1 MADFADG
8 RGAGDW
14 GGAARSEA
22 GPSVASESVEKPG
35 AGVLTLTGRAL
46 CYEHAGQL
54 FVFRPGP
61 QRAARRCRKLAGGG
75 DLAVEEPQEVQ
86 DEEYERVWERV
97 AAVDVAKA
105 SGVVCTRVPDEDR
118 PGRRCTR
125 VWTVTATVNAVTEL
139 ADHLRCHQIEVVTL
153 ESTSD
158 YWRIWWV
165 VLEAAGLT
173 VQLVNARSVKNVPG
187 RAKTDKKDAVWLAK
201 LTERGMLRPSFVPPP
216 EIRRL
221 REFTRLRADLVHER
235 TRYWARLEKL
245 LERALI
251 KISAVASSLDT
262 DSTRAMI
269 EALIAGQRNPKILA
283 DLAIGRMRAK
293 RAQLAEALDG
303 RFEPHHGELARILL
317 DQIDALTAQIDQLT
331 ARVTELIA
339 AIPAAQGIDADG
351 TTGPGAGTG
360 SGAPVLPAVARLDE
374 ITGCGIIAAQVAIAE
389 IGLDMTVFGTPGRL
403 VSWAKR
409 CPQTRQSGTKT
420 TTGKAGKGNPYL
432 NGILGEIAASAGRT
446 DTFLG
451 ERYRRLARRR
461 GKRKAIVAVARSVL
475 VIIFHLLADPEARFH
490 DLGPGYYDTHIDRER
505 KIRNHV
511 RQLQALGLTVTVTP
525 GEDAA

>member
-1 MADFADG
+1 M
-8 RGAGDW
+8 
-14 GGAARSEA
+14 
-22 GPSVASESVEKPG
+22 EK
-35 AGVLTLTGRAL
+35 
-46 CYEHAGQL
+46 
-54 FVFRPGP
+54 
-61 QRAARRCRKLAGGG
+61 
-75 DLAVEEPQEVQ
+75 PQEVE

-105 SGVVCTRVPDEDR
+105 SGVACTRVPDEDR
-118 PGRRCTR
+118 PGRRRTH
-125 VWTVTATVNAVTEL
+125 VWTVTATVSAVTEL
-139 ADHLRCHQIEVVTL
+139 ADHLRCQGIQIVTL

-165 VLEAAGLT
+165 VLEAAGLK
-173 VQLVNARSVKNVPG
+173 VQLVNARAVRNVPG

-221 REFTRLRADLVHER
+221 RDFTRLRAELVHER

-251 KISAVASSLDT
+251 KISSVASTLDT

-269 EALIAGQRNPKILA
+269 EALIAGQRNPKALA
-283 DLAIGRMRAK
+283 ELAIGKMRPK

-303 RFEPHHGELARILL
+303 KFEPHHGELARIIL
-317 DQIDALTAQIDQLT
+317 DQ
-331 ARVTELIA
+331 
-339 AIPAAQGIDADG
+339 IDADG

-360 SGAPVLPAVARLDE
+360 PGAPVLPAVARLDE
-374 ITGCGIIAAQVAIAE
+374 ITGCGVIAAQAVIAE

-409 CPQTRQSGTKT
+409 CPQTRQSGKKT
-420 TTGKAGKGNPYL
+420 TSGKAGKGNPYL
-432 NGILGEIAASAGRT
+432 NGILGEVAASASRT

-461 GKRKAIVAVARSVL
+461 GKRKALAAIARSIL

-490 DLGPGYYDTHIDRER
+490 DLGPDFYDNRISRER

-511 RQLQALGLTVTVTP
+511 RQLEALGLTVTLAP
-525 GEDAA
+525 KEEAA